1 MKKNRLSLLR
11 TYSKRCVNYF
21 ANKSFFSF
29 LSLIVMAILG
39 ALSTPATVTTG
50 TKMAG
55 CASSANPDDAIQ
67 CYTNLIKK
75 EPYTIEY
82 YNGRANVYL
91 NVGKLDEALAD
102 ANKSVSLNKHDV
114 AAYNI
119 RAKVYERKAMYNE
132 AIGDYSKFI
141 SKADKKSNDYYLGFW
156 GRGKCYGYLKQSDN
170 AIQDMSQA
178 IKLKPDDFNLYNWRG
193 DYYYY
198 KNDFADAV
206 KDYEMYTQ
214 KSETAFNGLF
224 QLGACYVKLNEN
236 EKAMHVY
243 HQLSDLDPG
252 IEKYFSGTHTL
263 DVFNLDLRR
272 RMAQQYLDDANINI
286 GEAGSITSRS
296 MLDIKLNDAFEK
308 LQIAWAYLPN
318 STSINNERGLS
329 DSIISKIYLVYPQLK
344 TKPAVPEYV
353 RKFTVQ
359 ATSFV
364 DDKNYSKAVQLYQR
378 ALSTTPY
385 YPLAH
390 FNIAMLYATMKD
402 FPSAIHYMKNYLKL
416 APDAPDARAA
426 QDKIYEWEVK
436 PKN

>member
-1 MKKNRLSLLR
+1 
-11 TYSKRCVNYF
+11 
-21 ANKSFFSF
+21 
-29 LSLIVMAILG
+29 MAIIG
-39 ALSTPATVTTG
+39 ALSTPATVTTSS
-50 TKMAG
+50 KM
-55 CASSANPDDAIQ
+55 SSCQTMGNSDNAID

-91 NVGKLDEALAD
+91 NMGKLDEALAD
-102 ANKSVSLNKHDV
+102 ANKSVSLNKHDM
-114 AAYNI
+114 AAYHI

-132 AIGDYSKFI
+132 AIADYTKYI
-141 SKADKKSNDYYLGFW
+141 DGNKKTPDYLGLW
-156 GRGKCYGYLKQSDN
+156 GRGKCYGYLKQSN
-170 AIQDMSQA
+170 KAIQDMSQA
-178 IKLKPDDFNLYNWRG
+178 IKLRPDDVNLYNWRG

-198 KNDFADAV
+198 ENDYANAV
-206 KDYEMYTQ
+206 KDYELYTQ
-214 KSETAFNGLF
+214 KSEAAFNGLF
-224 QLGACYVKLNEN
+224 QLGACYVKLGNN
-236 EKAMHVY
+236 DKAMHIY
-243 HQLSDLDPG
+243 QQLSDLDPG
-252 IEKYFSGTHTL
+252 IEKYFSGPHAL

-272 RMAQQYLDDANINI
+272 KLAQQYLDDANINI
-286 GEAGSITSRS
+286 GEAATITSKS

-308 LQIAWAYLPN
+308 LQLAWAFLPN
-318 STSINNERGLS
+318 STSINNERGLA
-329 DSIISKIYLVYPQLK
+329 DSIGAKIYLVYPQLK
-344 TKPAVPEYV
+344 TKPVVPEYV

-364 DDKNYSKAVQLYQR
+364 DDKNYTKAVQLYQR

-390 FNIAMLYATMKD
+390 FNIAMLYAAMKD
-402 FPSAIHYMKNYLKL
+402 FPNAIHYMKNYLKL